1 MRSYPNMKNIVLASQ
16 SPRRRELL
24 TRLGYPYT
32 TDSADID
39 ETLDLSLGIQNA
51 VEALALRKAQAVEK
65 KHTDSIII
73 TADTVVVLNDKIY
86 GKAKDAQD
94 AFEMLKELSGHTHQV
109 MTSMCLMYQDKN
121 ITLTSITDVEFYEL
135 KDQDIQNYIET
146 GEAYDKAGAYGIQD
160 LGSLFI
166 KKIDGDYYTVMGLP
180 VALLKRKMEAF
191 IQSI

>member
-1 MRSYPNMKNIVLASQ
+1 MKNIVLASQ

-39 ETLDLSLGIQNA
+39 ETLDLDLGIQKA
-51 VEALALRKAQAVEK
+51 VEALALRKARAVEK

-94 AFEMLKELSGHTHQV
+94 AFVMLKELSGHTHQV

-121 ITLTSITDVEFYEL
+121 ITFTSITDVEFYEL
-135 KDQDIQNYIET
+135 NDQDIHNYIET

-160 LGSLFI
+160 LGALFI

-180 VALLKRKMEAF
+180 VALLKRKLEAF